1 MSNSSIQPCGLEIRE
16 YIQKL
21 LKDSRQ
27 QGKPDCILLSG
38 NIHRSMNLQN
48 RMPSVCRAM
57 RQSMRS
63 GDEVIHTTPSGQS
76 STIEIKYYFNN
87 LD

>member
-1 MSNSSIQPCGLEIRE
+1 MSNLTIQPGVLEIRE
-16 YIQKL
+16 YIQQL
-21 LKDSRQ
+21 LKESRQ
-27 QGKPDCILLSG
+27 QGKADCILLSG
-38 NIHRSMNLQN
+38 EIHRGMNLQN

-63 GDEVIHTTPSGQS
+63 GDEVLHTTPSGQS
-76 STIEIKYYFNN
+76 STIEIKYYLSK